1 MRMKLAQALAERAD
15 AQRRLAQLKQR
26 VMLSARFQEGEEPPE
41 DPRELLVEADRIA
54 GQLQDLIERIN
65 RTNATTAFEGGGS
78 LTDALARRDVLSIQR
93 DLYAEAAQAASV
105 RQDRYSR
112 SEVKFVT
119 ALDVPELRRRADGL
133 SKDYR
138 ELDARIQAKNWEIDL
153 AE

>member
-1 MRMKLAQALAERAD
+1 MRMRLAEALAERAD

-41 DPRELLVEADRIA
+41 DPRELLAEADRIA

-65 RTNATTAFEGGGS
+65 RTNATTPFEGGGS

-105 RQDRYSR
+105 RQDGYSR

>member
-1 MRMKLAQALAERAD
+1 MRMKLAEALAERAD

-65 RTNATTAFEGGGS
+65 RTNATTA
-78 LTDALARRDVLSIQR
+78 IQR
-93 DLYAEAAQAASV
+93 DLYAETAQAASV

>member
-1 MRMKLAQALAERAD
+1 MKLAEGLVERAD

-26 VMLSARFQEGEEPPE
+26 VLLSARYQEGEDPPE
-41 DPRELLVEADRIA
+41 DPGNLLAEADRVA
-54 GQLQDLIERIN
+54 GELEGLIKRIN
-65 RTNATTAFEGGGS
+65 RTNATTELEPGTS
-78 LTDALARRDVLSIQR
+78 VTEALARRDVLSIQR
-93 DLYAEAAQAASV
+93 DLYATAAEAASV

-133 SKDYR
+133 SKEYR

>member
-1 MRMKLAQALAERAD
+1 M
-15 AQRRLAQLKQR
+15 
-26 VMLSARFQEGEEPPE
+26 
-41 DPRELLVEADRIA
+41 
-54 GQLQDLIERIN
+54 
-65 RTNATTAFEGGGS
+65 
-78 LTDALARRDVLSIQR
+78 TDALARRDVLSIQR

-119 ALDVPELRRRADGL
+119 TLDVPGLRRRADGL
-133 SKDYR
+133 AKEYR

>member
-1 MRMKLAQALAERAD
+1 
-15 AQRRLAQLKQR
+15 
-26 VMLSARFQEGEEPPE
+26 
-41 DPRELLVEADRIA
+41 
-54 GQLQDLIERIN
+54 
-65 RTNATTAFEGGGS
+65 
-78 LTDALARRDVLSIQR
+78 VLSIQR

-133 SKDYR
+133 SKEYR

-153 AE
+153 AG